1 MSDRIRTA
9 LEGSGTI
16 NIKIE
21 VTHDNDVQLCVVE
34 SWARLTGIQRSEI
47 KSHILDAAD
56 DPDKF
61 IADEVTHLFNKHMNW
76 KAAEPPKAE
85 EPPVEAAVDPMQD
98 AITEMMKSSVYK
110 PRPLPPLVKPA
121 VCERPKPSPT
131 EELVKSI
138 QAGTTVRLQPT
149 RFEQGKKCGVCVTVE
164 GINPTFSSLRTLR
177 KELSHEQL
185 TEAANPYGLVQ
196 YTVLDLSQKICGPI

>member
-16 NIKIE
+16 SIKIE
-21 VTHDNDVQLCVVE
+21 VTHDNDVLLCVE
-34 SWARLTGIQRSEI
+34 EFWARLTGIQRSEI

-76 KAAEPPKAE
+76 KAAEPPKAVAS
-85 EPPVEAAVDPMQD
+85 PVEAANDPIQD
-98 AITEMMKSSVYK
+98 VITELMKSSFCK

-121 VCERPKPSPT
+121 TCERLPPSPA
-131 EELVKSI
+131 EELVKRI

-149 RFEQGKKCGVCVTVE
+149 KFEQGKKRGICVTVE
-164 GINPTFSSLRTLR
+164 GMGSMSPALCFARR
-177 KELSHEQL
+177 ELTSEQL
-185 TEAANPYGLVQ
+185 AGADNPYGLVQ
-196 YTVLDLSQKICGPI
+196 RTIFELTRKL